1 MRQISRFTL
10 FFILISTLSKGYA
23 AAPPL
28 FDWQKCLGGS
38 GQDMPVRMIRSLD
51 GGLLMLGSTGSTNGD
66 VSLSHGSND
75 LWLTKTDSTGNL
87 IWERTFGGSNIDI
100 GTGIIQLPGGD
111 LILSGYT
118 GSFDGDISHQHGNFD
133 AWVIRTTSTG
143 TIIWEKTFG
152 GSLVDLVYAMIQT
165 ADGGILLGGGT
176 YSNDGDVYG
185 NHGDQDFWLL
195 KLDISG
201 NLVWQKSLGGSGLE
215 VCYSIDETPANEI
228 IACGSTNSNDGD
240 VSGQRGS
247 TDFWVIK
254 LTSGGNKIWTRCF
267 GGGDQESAFAISS
280 NSNNQFLVSGY
291 SKSSDGDLQQNS
303 GYNDIWTVQLD
314 QNGTIQNQRIIG
326 GTGADIA
333 FSSISSMDG
342 GYLLACGTTSNDG
355 DIDGNHG
362 QEDILL
368 IKLDQQLSTEW
379 MKCQGG
385 SGNERPSSIL
395 QTHDGSFIFSGYTY
409 SNDGNVSGNHGA
421 SDYWIVRLSCKVP
434 VSAFST
440 PFDTLCT
447 GMSADFTNQSA
458 NSSAFNWLVNN
469 QNLTTQEN
477 ASIQLPNTGVYT
489 VQLTAQT
496 CYASDTSVKR
506 ITAISKPQIKVSMS
520 GTHLCI
526 GDSITLSSTAGSRYI
541 WNTGATS
548 NTIYVNNRGP
558 FYVTVYTSGCP
569 ANSDTITL
577 SATAKPNLELGNDT
591 IICTGSSL
599 LLSAGT
605 NSAFHYT
612 WQDGSTQNQFS
623 VTTPGTYFVKISDNY
638 CTASDTIHVDTVSCN
653 LPVASFT
660 VANQEICEHGT
671 IAFVNNSVQS
681 VSYNWTFPGGSP
693 ASSTLENPVISYE
706 TPGTYNV
713 ILTVTNS
720 QGSQTLMRWNYIVV
734 HSNPIR
740 PVIDVNGFT
749 LSTNPAQSYQW
760 YWNNSMLPGA
770 CLNYFQ
776 ASQDGF
782 YQVSIRDQHQCESK
796 SDSVYVSITGTQ
808 HESNTSSME
817 VFPIP
822 AREKI
827 TVIVKQ
833 ESTSI
838 NLIRVISISGDE
850 IFKSENSTRGSLNGI
865 EINTSELSTGIY
877 FLELTNSDGTRV
889 IRKFQKN

>member
-38 GQDMPVRMIRSLD
+38 GQDMPVKMIRSLD
-51 GGLLMLGSTGSTNGD
+51 GGLLMLGSTGSSNGD
-66 VSLSHGSND
+66 ISLNHGSND

-87 IWERTFGGSNIDI
+87 VWERTFGGSNIDI

-143 TIIWEKTFG
+143 TIVWEKTFG

-176 YSNDGDVYG
+176 YSNDGDVNG
-185 NHGDQDFWLL
+185 SHGDQDFWLL

-201 NLVWQKSLGGSGLE
+201 NLIWQKSLGGSGLD

-228 IACGSTNSNDGD
+228 IACGSTNSIDGD
-240 VSGQRGS
+240 VAGHYGS

-267 GGGDQESAFAISS
+267 GGSDQESAFAINS
-280 NSNNQFLVSGY
+280 NSNNQILVSGY
-291 SKSSDGDLQQNS
+291 SKSLDGDLQQNS
-303 GYNDIWTVQLD
+303 GYNDIWTVELD

-333 FSSISSMDG
+333 FSSIPTMDG

-355 DIDGNHG
+355 DVEGNHG

-368 IKLDQQLSTEW
+368 IKLDQHLSTEW
-379 MKCQGG
+379 MKCEGG

-434 VSAFST
+434 VSTFST

-447 GMSADFTNQSA
+447 GMSAVFTNQSMNA
-458 NSSAFNWLVNN
+458 SAFNWLANN
-469 QNLTTQEN
+469 QNLTTLEN
-477 ASIQLPNTGVYT
+477 ASIQLPNKGVYT
-489 VQLTAQT
+489 VQLIAQT
-496 CYASDTSVKR
+496 CYASDTSAKR

-520 GTHLCI
+520 SEHLCI
-526 GDSITLSSTAGSRYI
+526 GDSIRLSPTSGSSYI
-541 WNTGATS
+541 WSNGATS
-548 NTIYVNNRGP
+548 NEIYVTNRGP

-569 ANSDTITL
+569 SNSDTITL
-577 SATAKPNLELGNDT
+577 SATIKPNLELGADT
-591 IICTGSSL
+591 TICSGTSL
-599 LLSAGT
+599 LLVAGNNAT
-605 NSAFHYT
+605 LNYI

-638 CTASDTIHVDTVSCN
+638 CTSSDTIHVDTVSCN

-660 VANQEICEHGT
+660 VANQEICERGT
-671 IAFVNNSVQS
+671 ITFVNNSVQS
-681 VSYNWTFPGGSP
+681 VSYNWTFPGGYP

-734 HSNPIR
+734 HANPIR

-749 LSTNPAQSYQW
+749 LSTNPAQAYQW
-760 YWNNSMLPGA
+760 FWNNSILPGA
-770 CLNYFQ
+770 CLNYIQ

-796 SDSVYVSITGTQ
+796 SDSVYVSITGIQ
-808 HESNTSSME
+808 NESNSGSME

-833 ESTSI
+833 ETTTIS
-838 NLIRVISISGDE
+838 LIRVISISGEE
-850 IFKSENSTRGSLNGI
+850 IFKSENNPRGSLNGI
-865 EINTSELSTGIY
+865 EINTSGFSTGIY

>member
-526 GDSITLSSTAGSRYI
+526 GDSITLSSTSGSRYI

-558 FYVTVYTSGCP
+558 FYVTVYTSGCA

>member
-23 AAPPL
+23 SAPPL

-38 GQDMPVRMIRSLD
+38 GQDMPVKMIRSFD
-51 GGLLMLGSTGSTNGD
+51 GGLLMLGSTGSSNGD

-75 LWLTKTDSTGNL
+75 LWLTKTDSMGNL
-87 IWERTFGGSNIDI
+87 IWERTYGGSNIDI

-111 LILSGYT
+111 LLLSGYT

-133 AWVIRTTSTG
+133 AWVIRTTSNG
-143 TIIWEKTFG
+143 NIIWEKTFG
-152 GSLVDLVYAMIQT
+152 GSLVDLIYAMIQT
-165 ADGGILLGGGT
+165 SDGGILLGGGT
-176 YSNDGDVYG
+176 YSNDGDVNG

-195 KLDISG
+195 KLDDSG
-201 NLVWQKSLGGSGLE
+201 NLVWQKSMGGSGLD
-215 VCYSIDETPANEI
+215 VCYSIDETSASEI

-240 VSGQRGS
+240 VSGQHGN

-267 GGGDQESAFAISS
+267 GGSDQESAFAISS
-280 NSNNQFLVSGY
+280 NSNNHFLVSGY

-303 GYNDIWTVQLD
+303 GYNDIWTLQLG

-355 DIDGNHG
+355 DVDGNHG

-395 QTHDGSFIFSGYTY
+395 QTRDGSFLFSGYTY

-440 PFDTLCT
+440 PFDSLCT
-447 GMSADFTNQSA
+447 GMSVAFTNQSA
-458 NSSAFNWLVNN
+458 NASAFRWLVNS

-477 ASIQLPNTGVYT
+477 ASFPLPNTGVYT
-489 VQLTAQT
+489 VQLVAQT
-496 CYASDTSVKR
+496 CYSSDTSVKR
-506 ITAISKPQIKVSMS
+506 ITAISKPQIKISLS
-520 GTHLCI
+520 GAHLCL
-526 GDSITLSSTAGSRYI
+526 GDSILLSATSGSSYI

-548 NTIYVNNRGP
+548 CDIYVSSRGP
-558 FYVTVYTSGCP
+558 FFVTVYTSGCP
-569 ANSDTITL
+569 SHSDTVTL
-577 SATAKPNLELGNDT
+577 SASAKPNLELGPDT
-591 IICTGSSL
+591 TICSGSSL
-599 LLSAGT
+599 LLVAGN
-605 NSAFHYT
+605 NSAFNYT
-612 WQDGSTQNQFS
+612 WQDGSSLNQLV
-623 VTTPGTYFVKISDNY
+623 VTTAGTYFVKISDNY
-638 CTASDTIHVDTVSCN
+638 CSSSDTIHVDTVSCN

-660 VANQEICEHGT
+660 VANQDICERGT
-671 IAFVNNSVQS
+671 ISFVNNSVQS
-681 VSYNWTFPGGSP
+681 VSYNWTFPGGYP
-693 ASSTLENPVISYE
+693 ASSSLENPVVSYE

-734 HSNPIR
+734 HANPAR
-740 PVIDVNGFT
+740 PVIYVNGFT

-770 CLNYFQ
+770 CLNYLQ
-776 ASQDGF
+776 VSQDGF
-782 YQVSIRDQHQCESK
+782 YQVLIRDQYQCESK
-796 SDSVYVSITGTQ
+796 SDSVYVSITATEN
-808 HESNTSSME
+808 ESNSGSME
-817 VFPIP
+817 LYPIP
-822 AREKI
+822 ALEKI
-827 TVIVKQ
+827 TVKLNY
-833 ESTSI
+833 ESATI
-838 NLIRVISISGDE
+838 NLIRVISISGE
-850 IFKSENSTRGSLNGI
+850 EMFKSDNVPHGSYDGI
-865 EINTSELSTGIY
+865 AINTSGLSTGMY
-877 FLELTNSDGTRV
+877 FLELTNSNGKR
-889 IRKFQKN
+889 IIKKFQKN